1 MSGTD
6 TLENVIVEY
15 VHFTL
20 EEYKYEEV
28 NNNEICDI
36 TIQYILRDYQE
47 NTYVIENEKAIR
59 EFILFYIENVAIIET
74 EETDEVQAE
83 DEVPSENKINS
94 NIYLLIMV
102 SLFIIILFKTLTL
115 KQKNQN
121 LQNIVDKLI
130 PERLL

>member
-1 MSGTD
+1 MSGSD
-6 TLENVIVEY
+6 TLENVIIEY
-15 VHFTL
+15 VHFAL

-28 NNNEICDI
+28 NNSELCDI
-36 TIQYILRDYQE
+36 TIEYILYDYQE

-59 EFILFYIENVAIIET
+59 EFILFYLENVIVIEKQ
-74 EETDEVQAE
+74 EFVEVQDIE
-83 DEVPSENKINS
+83 EPQNKVNS
-94 NIYLLIMV
+94 NVYLLILV
-102 SLFIIILFKTLTL
+102 SLFIVMLFKTLTL